1 MSEVAP
7 FILNHPIIQVGD
19 STTTPPGAQI
29 QCSANEVH
37 ATVTQDDTVTET
49 FCGSYTSYKAE
60 VWLITLNALAS
71 YGDDGLWNLMRPFVG
86 QVVPFILVPDGDQDV
101 SVDNPAMTGTA
112 RVKAFSFIDA
122 TVGEA
127 SAFDFVL
134 AVQGTPDFPITPP
147 SNLLPETTGAMQQ
160 AAEPAGAPA

>member
-1 MSEVAP
+1 MAITEAHVAP
-7 FILNHPIIQVGD
+7 FILTHPLIQVGD
-19 STTTPPGAQI
+19 ATTTPPGVQI

-60 VWLITLNALAS
+60 VWLVTLNALGS
-71 YGDDGLWNLMRPFVG
+71 YGDDGLWTTCRPFVG
-86 QVVPFILVPDGDQDV
+86 QVVPFLVFPDADNPV
-101 SVDNPAMTGTA
+101 SVDNPAMSGTA

-122 TVGEA
+122 KVGEA

-134 AVQGTPDFPITPP
+134 AVQGTPDFLIVPP
-147 SNLLPETTGAMQQ
+147 ANLMENAQTVSTEA
-160 AAEPAGAPA
+160 